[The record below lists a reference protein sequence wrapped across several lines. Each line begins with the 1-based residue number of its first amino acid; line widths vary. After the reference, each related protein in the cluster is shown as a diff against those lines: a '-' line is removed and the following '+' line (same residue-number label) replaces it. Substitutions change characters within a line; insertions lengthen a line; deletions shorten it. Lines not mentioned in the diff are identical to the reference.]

1 MRTAA
6 LVSLL
11 LAVAAVDARPG
22 HGKGVARRHHRNVAA
37 RRDMPQL
44 VTRADGRKCKPRSKV
59 PAKDQ
64 AAEGSQLD
72 QQDGQNAAG
81 GDSTTTVAPS
91 AAYTQVPGADKAAS
105 SPAAGG
111 DNWIG
116 GDNNNQGNTDQA
128 AASPTSTAEDNTAT
142 APTKEHGYGG
152 GLPSTG
158 SVGGGPA
165 KKAGVSYIAPGPAW
179 DQLKDLLGW
188 YSTYS
193 ATPGDGMPGPEGD
206 GSTDPTFVAILWGE
220 GDNPAEPSD
229 GDRLQKFK
237 QLAQEDNYVRFA
249 QGFFEPDCPGYMS
262 ADMDVDSGIRLWNE
276 IVKPME
282 GKGTSLISPSMCKQ
296 MAETWLQEFK
306 EKGGDW
312 KYTNVHI
319 NKPDGKS
326 VRAAVDQY
334 LDRYGKDLW
343 ISEWACV
350 YDHTGRTC
358 DRADD
363 NQFCPCTDMGEIE
376 NYING
381 TVYLF
386 EHHPRIAAHAFSN
399 GDGLGDQWKLWDK
412 WGGDLTATGRLYR
425 NALAAARDGS
435 LQIPSGWE
443 EACANL
449 N

>member
-11 LAVAAVDARPG
+11 LAVAAVDARSG
-22 HGKGVARRHHRNVAA
+22 HGHGVARRHHRQAAAA
-37 RRDMPQL
+37 RRDMPKL
-44 VTRADGRKCKPRSKV
+44 VTRSDGRKCKPRTK
-59 PAKDQ
+59 PADGQ
-64 AAEGSQLD
+64 DSNSQGAQLN
-72 QQDGQNAAG
+72 QQDG
-81 GDSTTTVAPS
+81 GDSAVTVAPS
-91 AAYTQVPGADKAAS
+91 AAYTQVPGADKAPAS
-105 SPAAGG
+105 SAAASSSAGG

-116 GDNNNQGNTDQA
+116 GDNNNQGNNAQA
-128 AASPTSTAEDNTAT
+128 SSTSSAEDTTAT

-165 KKAGVSYIAPGPAW
+165 KKAGVSYIAPSKAW
-179 DQLKDLLGW
+179 DELKDLLGW
-188 YSTYS
+188 FSTYS

-206 GSTDPTFVAILWGE
+206 GAETPTFVAILWGE

-237 QLAQEDNYVRFA
+237 QLAQEDSYVRYA

-262 ADMDVDSGIRLWNE
+262 ADMDVDSGLRLWNE
-276 IVKPME
+276 IVEPMKN
-282 GKGTSLISPSMCKQ
+282 KGTALISPSMCKQ

-312 KYTNVHI
+312 QFTNVHI

-343 ISEWACV
+343 VSEWACV

-425 NALAAARDGS
+425 NALQAARDGT
-435 LQIPSGWE
+435 LQIPEGWE